1 MAWQRVHKMHGQ
13 SVPAPFNARTSEAC
27 HRPMTRRRIGLPSWA
42 RAGRR
47 FFFLQTRIAIPQYF
61 SQSYGAYFKHI
72 VCTCTC
78 AYTYCKCLRDVNDI
92 LRHIKIRAIWLA
104 EMQSSFAEEKNR
116 ARARARCTWSVCSRL
131 RLLRVQV
138 RRVTDRWLTIAYRL
152 NSMTNN
158 VVSLFTAPFTVH
170 TIVRRVTDQWLAID
184 KSTTSYPN
192 EVFIIHAIR
201 RGLDLKVR
209 STYCGKERETA
220 IPLMYGR
227 RAYHL

>member
-1 MAWQRVHKMHGQ
+1 MARILSTSYVHVHVHTRTVNVCAMLMISYVILKY
-13 SVPAPFNARTSEAC
+13 APYDWLKCNPR
-27 HRPMTRRRIGLPSWA
+27 
-42 RAGRR
+42 
-47 FFFLQTRIAIPQYF
+47 LQ
-61 SQSYGAYFKHI
+61 K
-72 VCTCTC
+72 
-78 AYTYCKCLRDVNDI
+78 K
-92 LRHIKIRAIWLA
+92 
-104 EMQSSFAEEKNR
+104 KNR
-116 ARARARCTWSVCSRL
+116 AWARARCTWSVCSRL

-158 VVSLFTAPFTVH
+158 VVSLFTAPFTVR

-192 EVFIIHAIR
+192 EVFIIHAIH